1 MSSIILPSRWTSQP
15 QGIVEPRPDFIGRA
29 GFLFDHKRS
38 EGSIQNLAADGYVLG
53 AVANSLQ
60 VNSAGIGAKCSSN
73 TRSYYAAGWN
83 PFTTSDGAGTGDF
96 TVIILSSPQSG
107 TTNTGP
113 IVHLRNDVGTS
124 YFESFLARTNRY
136 HTNGD
141 TSGASTLSA
150 GDIWL
155 GTFSSQPGHGAWGIR
170 DAGALNGQPHCW
182 VFKREGTTVALWRD
196 GRFIGRATGAAQT
209 DLTSTANP
217 KFSINGWA
225 SADGFI
231 ADGITQV
238 TAELNYAVPDGYA
251 QSLSANPWGEIFK
264 KRPHIL
270 YFDVGGG
277 GGATDYPT
285 AADSSSFALTGSAAN
300 GVSAKVGVADAS
312 SYAITGSD
320 ANGAKSI
327 VAAAESSTYTITG
340 SDANAIRALV
350 SAANSSSYVITGS
363 DAQGVVPTAGDTPS
377 AAGSS
382 SYAITGSDS
391 LGTQAFV
398 SAANSGSYVI
408 TGVDANASKSIQ
420 AVAESGSYTITG
432 SDTSITRSFASA
444 ASSGSYVIE
453 VGTANGVYSGE
464 PTVTLGAGSR
474 KKKKETKQYLVD
486 GVLRELTDEQ
496 AAQIMY
502 EAVNTAQQQP
512 KKIVLE
518 DKPEPLEVP
527 EELKKKSIFRP
538 ENLEKLKAKAKTPK
552 PVFAKEVIQVK
563 PEHVVVKQVDDDDES
578 LVLQWLERDAEDRR
592 LLAKQ
597 LQQLYVTLSGRR

>member
-1 MSSIILPSRWTSQP
+1 
-15 QGIVEPRPDFIGRA
+15 
-29 GFLFDHKRS
+29 
-38 EGSIQNLAADGYVLG
+38 
-53 AVANSLQ
+53 VANIVTLGSTQ
-60 VNSAGIGAKCSSN
+60 TQAIGIPKTASWS
-73 TRSYYAAGWN
+73 
-83 PFTTSDGAGTGDF
+83 
-96 TVIILSSPQSG
+96 IL
-107 TTNTGP
+107 
-113 IVHLRNDVGTS
+113 
-124 YFESFLARTNRY
+124 F
-136 HTNGD
+136 
-141 TSGASTLSA
+141 
-150 GDIWL
+150 
-155 GTFSSQPGHGAWGIR
+155 
-170 DAGALNGQPHCW
+170 AGALISKIGNYPYFLGCTGAANA
-182 VFKREGTTVALWRD
+182 FALALNHLS
-196 GRFIGRATGAAQT
+196 FSGRATFYDGSAVKDSGVTLALGEHATIGLTFDSVAGELRWYKNGVAALTQT
-209 DLTSTANP
+209 VANVGGTAWQ
-217 KFSINGWA
+217 FA
-225 SADGFI
+225 SAS
-231 ADGITQV
+231 
-238 TAELNYAVPDGYA
+238 AEGNTTHQALLAFA
-251 QSLSANPWGEIFK
+251 QKAIHPAEMLRFTSAPWQIFK
-264 KRPHIL
+264 KRPNIL

-285 AADSSSFALTGSAAN
+285 AADSSSFAITGSAAN

-312 SYAITGSD
+312 SYTITGSD

-327 VAAAESSTYTITG
+327 VAAADSGTYTVTG

-377 AAGSS
+377 VAGSS

-486 GVLRELTDEQ
+486 GVLRNLTDEQ

-502 EAVNTAQQQP
+502 DAANTAQQP

-518 DKPEPLEVP
+518 DKPEPLDVP

-538 ENLEKLKAKAKTPK
+538 ENLEKPKAKTPK

-563 PEHVVVKQVDDDDES
+563 PEHVVVKQVDDDES

-597 LQQLYVTLSGRR
+597 LQQLYISLSGRR